1 MAFDG
6 IVISSLVWEL
16 NERLA
21 DGRINK
27 IYQPENDAIVLTIKN
42 NRNNY
47 RLLLSASPSL
57 PLAYLTEDTGT
68 NPMTAPNFCMLL
80 RKHISGGRIVSILQ
94 PEMERILKFEIEH
107 LNELGDVCTKYLI
120 VELMGKHSNII
131 FCRPDGT
138 IIDSIKH
145 ISLNISSVREVL
157 PGRSYFIP
165 NTMLKQ
171 NPLTIT
177 AAEFAEKVLSK
188 PLPVGKALYTSLTG
202 ISPVIAEEICF
213 RASLDSGMSTSGLSD
228 VEKVHLFGV
237 FSRLMEDVKGHRFS
251 PTIVYRSKEP
261 VEFSALPLTCYSDCD
276 SQPFD
281 SISTVLRT
289 YYAEKNASSRIR
301 QKSHDLRHVVG
312 TALDRTR
319 KKYDL
324 QLKQLKDT
332 EKREKYKIYGEM
344 LNTYG
349 YGLEEGSKS
358 LTCLNYYTNKEITI
372 QLDPQLPPQ
381 ENAKKYFE
389 RYGKLKRTFEALSS
403 LTEETHAEMEH
414 LDSVST
420 ALDLAQTE
428 GDLAQIKEE
437 LIQAGYMKRHTGG
450 KNTKKQKLT
459 SQPLHYISSDG
470 YDMYVGKNNLQNEE
484 LTFKFAGGGDWWF
497 HAKGIPG
504 SHVIVK
510 TKGDELPDR
519 TFEEAA
525 RLAAYYSKNRTS
537 EKVEIDYIQR
547 KHVKKPNSGKPG
559 FVIYHTNYSMMIEP
573 DISHIRSVKD

>member
-358 LTCLNYYTNKEITI
+358 LTCLNYYTNQEITI
-372 QLDPQLPPQ
+372 PLDPQLPPQ

-547 KHVKKPNSGKPG
+547 KYVKKPNSGKPG

>member
-145 ISLNISSVREVL
+145 ISLYISSVREVL

-358 LTCLNYYTNKEITI
+358 LTCLNYYTNQEITI
-372 QLDPQLPPQ
+372 PLDPQLPPQ

>member
-16 NERLA
+16 NERLTN
-21 DGRINK
+21 GRINK
-27 IYQPENDAIVLTIKN
+27 IYQPENDAIVLTVKN

-68 NPMTAPNFCMLL
+68 NPMAAPNFCMLL
-80 RKHISGGRIVSILQ
+80 RKHISGGRIVSIIQ
-94 PEMERILKFEIEH
+94 PEMERIIKFEIEH
-107 LNELGDVCTKYLI
+107 LNELGDLCTKFLI

-131 FCRPDGT
+131 FCQPDGT

-145 ISLNISSVREVL
+145 ISLNVSSVREVL

-165 NTMLKQ
+165 NTMLKM
-171 NPLTIT
+171 NPTSIG
-177 AAEFAEKVLSK
+177 AEDFMEKVLSK
-188 PLPVGKALYTSLTG
+188 PLPVGRAIYTSLTG
-202 ISPVIAEEICF
+202 ISPLIAEEICF
-213 RASLDSGMSTSGLSD
+213 RASIDSGISTSGLSN
-228 VEKVHLFGV
+228 VEKLHLFGV
-237 FSRLMEDVKGHRFS
+237 FSRLMEDVENHRFT
-251 PTIVYRSKEP
+251 PVIIYRGKEP
-261 VEFSALPLTCYSDCD
+261 AEFSALPLTCYSDCE
-276 SQPFD
+276 SRNFD
-281 SISTVLRT
+281 SISTVLRS
-289 YYAEKNASSRIR
+289 YYAEKNASTRIR
-301 QKSHDLRHVVG
+301 QKSHDLRHVVS

-349 YGLEEGSKS
+349 YGLEEGAKS
-358 LTCLNYYTNKEITI
+358 LTCLNYYTNKDITVPLDS
-372 QLDPQLPPQ
+372 QLSPQ

-389 RYGKLKRTFEALSS
+389 RYGKLKRTFEALST
-403 LTEETHAEMEH
+403 LTEETHEEMEH
-414 LDSVST
+414 LDSIST

-437 LIQAGYMKRHTGG
+437 LIQAGYVKRHTSG
-450 KNTKKQKLT
+450 KNAKKQKLT

-470 YDMYVGKNNLQNEE
+470 YDIYVGKNNLQNEE
-484 LTFKFAGGGDWWF
+484 LTFKFANGGDWWF

-504 SHVIVK
+504 SHVVVK
-510 TKGDELPDR
+510 TGGDELPDR

-525 RLAAYYSKNRTS
+525 RLAAYYSKNRSS

-559 FVIYHTNYSMMIEP
+559 FVIYHTNYSMMIAP
-573 DISHIRSVKD
+573 DISDIQPVK